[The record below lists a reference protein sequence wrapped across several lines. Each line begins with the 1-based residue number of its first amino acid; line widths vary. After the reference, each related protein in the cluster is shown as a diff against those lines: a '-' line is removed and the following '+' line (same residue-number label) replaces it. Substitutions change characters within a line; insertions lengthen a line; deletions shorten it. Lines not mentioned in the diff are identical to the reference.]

1 MRNCWMTQGAQ
12 ALCSGAH
19 GAGHVR
25 LGPLAQLSSRDCL
38 GHVRL
43 GPLAQLSSRDRI
55 ALNTNAMC
63 TWGPNTQLFSEA
75 KGRDD
80 SLDQCIF

>member
-1 MRNCWMTQGAQ
+1 M
-12 ALCSGAH
+12 
-19 GAGHVR
+19 R

-38 GHVRL
+38 GHVCLSPLAQLSSCDCVGHVRL

-75 KGRDD
+75 KGHDD